1 LIAAKRAGR
10 AQAMELG
17 FNEIV
22 RKLLIEKLGDYALRG
37 GRASTAIPIN
47 RQIRRKKM
55 YGHFVLIYSALLFQ
69 CRAF

>member
-1 LIAAKRAGR
+1 
-10 AQAMELG
+10 MELG

-22 RKLLIEKLGDYALRG
+22 RKLQIEKLGDYALHG

-47 RQIRRKKM
+47 RQNRRKKM
-55 YGHFVLIYSALLFQ
+55 CGPLALICGALLFQ

>member
-1 LIAAKRAGR
+1 
-10 AQAMELG
+10 MELG

-22 RKLLIEKLGDYALRG
+22 RKLQIEKLSDYALRG

-47 RQIRRKKM
+47 RQNRRKKM
-55 YGHFVLIYSALLFQ
+55 YGPFALICGALPFQ